1 MNPPPPGRQCGPG
14 WEWEEKSSGA
24 RMWRE
29 LCWGSGAKP
38 WLRRSLLVTHP
49 RDTRGGEAVDDR
61 ARATAPGVQFMV
73 PGGEKK
79 QPVWEQ
85 SGVREERAWGQAAAR
100 FLSLGARYS
109 SVDFARRSPARTTAT
124 SAAWWMQRGT
134 GQGTGWETFS
144 SPAAHHGFQHSL
156 GSGDVTPPSI
166 GTSGSLMLFDI
177 RHLRAPVLA
186 ASRLRGHVERQN
198 GHGLAPSAAPAQR
211 GRQ

>member
-1 MNPPPPGRQCGPG
+1 MAGRRRTTARGP
-14 WEWEEKSSGA
+14 
-24 RMWRE
+24 
-29 LCWGSGAKP
+29 L
-38 WLRRSLLVTHP
+38 HP
-49 RDTRGGEAVDDR
+49 ACNLWCRGG
-61 ARATAPGVQFMV
+61 
-73 PGGEKK
+73 GGKK

-134 GQGTGWETFS
+134 GQGTGWKASRSPVLLHITAS
-144 SPAAHHGFQHSL
+144 STVWAVGTS
-156 GSGDVTPPSI
+156 PPPRSI
-166 GTSGSLMLFDI
+166 GTSGSLMPFDI

-186 ASRLRGHVERQN
+186 ASRLRGHGERQN